1 MRRIILSL
9 ASVAALAALAGCS
22 GGSDTNGQPAS
33 ASTADG
39 KASAGASATPAN
51 QISGTVSLRD
61 AGAQLSPDA
70 KLDIRLVDVSAEGS
84 QPLAAK
90 TIAPVTMPQSFQLD
104 FNTSDLNPND
114 MYIVD
119 VSLQDGERHYSSPLK
134 TPVLTKGAKNAV
146 TIQLVGEATPG
157 EKELAGYNSVKKNIG
172 GMKVTQGTALKEGES
187 RGWQIFRKGKDIQ
200 FVIELVDYGDKGFT
214 STNYAYKDG
223 KPWVIVQEKKSSKDA
238 KPNSTARAG
247 WNDAGELVLKQN
259 EAGGK
264 VDTLSDDDANNLKK
278 QAEAMYSKGGG
289 KK

>member
-1 MRRIILSL
+1 MRRIFLSL
-9 ASVAALAALAGCS
+9 ASVAALALAGCS
-22 GGSDTNGQPAS
+22 GGSDNNAQPA
-33 ASTADG
+33 A
-39 KASAGASATPAN
+39 AGSSPGSSDNAAPAN
-51 QISGTVSLRD
+51 AVTGTVTLRD

-70 KLDIRLVDVSAEGS
+70 KLDLKLVDVSAEGS
-84 QPLAAK
+84 QPLASK

-104 FNTSDLNPND
+104 FNASDVNPND
-114 MYIVD
+114 MYIIE

-134 TPVLTKGAKNAV
+134 TPVLTKGAKNVAN
-146 TIQLVGEATPG
+146 IQLVGEATPG

-187 RGWQIFRKGKDIQ
+187 RGWQIFKKGNDVQ

-214 STNYAYKDG
+214 STNYAYRDG
-223 KPWVIVQEKKSSKDA
+223 KPWVIVQEKKASKDA
-238 KPNSTARAG
+238 KPTSIERAG

-264 VDTLSDDDANNLKK
+264 VDTLSDEDANNLKK
-278 QAEAMYSKGGG
+278 QAEAMYVKAGG

>member
-22 GGSDTNGQPAS
+22 GSDNNGQSTAAS
-33 ASTADG
+33 ASTSG
-39 KASAGASATPAN
+39 GSSAAPATPAN
-51 QISGTVSLRD
+51 AVSGTVTLRD

-70 KLDIRLVDVSAEGS
+70 KLELKLVDVSAEGS
-84 QPLAAK
+84 APLASK
-90 TIAPVTMPQSFQLD
+90 TFAPVTMPQQFQLD
-104 FNTSDLNPND
+104 FTASDLNPND
-114 MYIVD
+114 MYILEA
-119 VSLQDGERHYSSPLK
+119 SLQDGERHYTSPLK
-134 TPVLTKGAKNAV
+134 TPVLTKGAKNV
-146 TIQLVGEATPG
+146 VNIQLVGEATPG
-157 EKELAGYNSVKKNIG
+157 EKELAGFNSVKKNIG

-187 RGWQIFRKGKDIQ
+187 RGWQIFKKGNDVV

-223 KPWVIVQEKKSSKDA
+223 KAWVIVQEKKSSKDA
-238 KPNSTARAG
+238 KPNSTSRAG

-264 VDTLSDDDANNLKK
+264 VDALSEDDANNLRK
-278 QAEAMYSKGGG
+278 QADAMYSKAGG